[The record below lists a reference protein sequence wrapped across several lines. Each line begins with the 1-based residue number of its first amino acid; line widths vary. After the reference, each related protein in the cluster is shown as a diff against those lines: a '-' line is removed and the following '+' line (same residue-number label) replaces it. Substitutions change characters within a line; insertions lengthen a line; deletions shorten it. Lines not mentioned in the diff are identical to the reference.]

1 MAVGIQTQDLSVRR
15 YQAYHETTNALAHDY
30 SGGSKF
36 KPSFEKQKK
45 IIQDPF
51 LIQLVDCLLQRISN
65 FLSPFSR
72 KKDRKEIKLVFAKS
86 GTFH

>member
-1 MAVGIQTQDLSVRR
+1 MRLLMIIQVVQNSNQVLK
-15 YQAYHETTNALAHDY
+15 N
-30 SGGSKF
+30 
-36 KPSFEKQKK
+36 KK

>member
-36 KPSFEKQKK
+36 KPSFEKQKNYPGSVS
-45 IIQDPF
+45 DPT
-51 LIQLVDCLLQRISN
+51 
-65 FLSPFSR
+65 
-72 KKDRKEIKLVFAKS
+72 
-86 GTFH
+86 G